1 MIQIQEVYIE
11 EVRGIRKL
19 TLPLNRKT
27 FAIQGPNGSGKS
39 GVVDAIEFCLTG
51 DMTRLSGQGTGS
63 LSVKTHGPHVDV
75 RDYPDKAFV
84 RLKVFIPSVNKE
96 ASITRKVKTPKAVT
110 IEPKDADVVAALEEV
125 ARHPELT
132 LTRRQIARFILAQA
146 TTRSKDIQTLLRL
159 EAIDEVRARLKTAL
173 NSADSRTREADAT
186 TSAAADALRRAL
198 DIEALKPDDVLGA
211 VNSQRDVLGL
221 DALRK
226 LDTTT
231 CFTIGMT
238 SGNDTPKGASR
249 QAARRDLEA
258 LRQCIDRAKQ
268 DDDIACELIGKID
281 LLTERPELRAALRQR
296 SLVES
301 ALQLA
306 DHPACPLCDTPW
318 EIDALI
324 AHLRQKLETSRE
336 AQAVERELKNTAQE
350 LSTKITALITVVD
363 AVAKLAGPLELPR
376 VAIALEQWR
385 DDLVGFRTHLGTVDG
400 VMASS
405 ARLRSNWKGIPSE
418 FALYLE
424 SLWNAVAGLPE
435 SSDRDQATKLLIVA
449 EERLTVW
456 QQRKRDLDR
465 KKKVG
470 TLARDTYNAYCAAA
484 DEVLQELYETVEEEF
499 ARSYQAIN
507 RDDEGKFSAK
517 LEPSE
522 GKLELSVDFYE
533 RGLFPPGAYH
543 SEGHQDGMGLC
554 LYLALMEQ
562 LFQSDFTLAILDDV
576 VMSVDKQH
584 RRELCRL
591 LKDKFPNTQ
600 FVITTHDEAWLRQMQ
615 ASKLV
620 TRTSAVM
627 FRGWTVADGPRVNN
641 ATDAWE
647 EINAHLRDERVP
659 DAATTLR
666 RHLEFVFGEIA
677 ECLGARTLHKPD
689 GNYDLGDLLPS
700 AVSRMK
706 DHLKGGVK
714 SAKAWKNEDAQRAV
728 EKRQERFT
736 ECQTRQGDE
745 QWVVNKAVHFNEWA
759 DFAPEEFKPV
769 IAACRDLVDCFR
781 CDLCGSWLSATPRT
795 SARVL
800 KCDCSGVTIN
810 LELPG

>member
-1 MIQIQEVYIE
+1 MIQLEEVHIE

-19 TLPLNRKT
+19 TLALNRKT

-51 DMTRLSGQGTGS
+51 DMTRLSGYGTGS
-63 LSVKTHGPHVDV
+63 LSVKTHGPHVDA

-110 IEPKDADVVAALEEV
+110 IEPEDADVLAALEEV

-159 EAIDEVRARLKTAL
+159 EAIDEVRARLRTAL
-173 NSADSRTREADAT
+173 NTADRRTKEADAES
-186 TSAAADALRRAL
+186 SAAVDALRRAL
-198 DIEALKPDDVLGA
+198 VIESDDVLAA
-211 VNSQRDVLGL
+211 VNRQREVLGL
-221 DALRK
+221 DALPK
-226 LDTTT
+226 LDTTIS
-231 CFTIGMT
+231 FTAGMA
-238 SGNDTPKGASR
+238 SGDDAPKGPSKE
-249 QAARRDLEA
+249 AATRDLEA
-258 LRQCIDRAKQ
+258 LLECIDRAKQ
-268 DDDIACELIGKID
+268 DDDAASQLTRKAD
-281 LLTERPELRAALRQR
+281 LLMERPELRAALRQR

-301 ALQLA
+301 GLELA
-306 DHPACPLCDTPW
+306 DEPACPLCDTRW
-318 EIDALI
+318 ELDALI
-324 AHLRQKLETSRE
+324 AHLRKKLEASKE
-336 AQAVERELKNTAQE
+336 AQVVEGELNNAAQQ
-350 LSTKITALITVVD
+350 LSTKVTALHTVVD
-363 AVAKLAGPLELPR
+363 AVAKLASLLELPQ

-385 DDLVGFRTHLGTVDG
+385 DDLVAFRTHLGSVDG
-400 VMASS
+400 VMKSL
-405 ARLRSNWKGIPSE
+405 ARLRSSWQGVPVE
-418 FALYLE
+418 VVTHLE
-424 SLWNAVAGLPE
+424 SLKNRVEGLPK
-435 SSDRDQATKLLIVA
+435 SSERDKATRLLIVA
-449 EERLTVW
+449 EERFAEW
-456 QQRKRDLDR
+456 RQRKRDLDR
-465 KKKVG
+465 DMRIGKLG
-470 TLARDTYNAYCAAA
+470 RDTYNAYCAAA
-484 DEVLQELYETVEEEF
+484 DEVLQKLYETVQEDF

-522 GKLELSVDFYE
+522 GKLELAVDFYG
-533 RGLFPPGAYH
+533 RGLHPPGAYH

-584 RRELCRL
+584 RREVCRL
-591 LKDKFPNTQ
+591 LKERFPSTQ

-620 TRTSAVM
+620 TRSTAVM
-627 FRGWTVADGPRVNN
+627 FRGWTVKDGPRVNN

-647 EINAHLRDERVP
+647 EIDTYMRDERVS

-666 RHLEFVFGEIA
+666 RYLEFVFGEIA
-677 ECLGARTLHKPD
+677 ECLGAATLHKPD
-689 GNYDLGDLLPS
+689 GNHDLGDLLPS
-700 AVSRMK
+700 SVSRMK
-706 DHLKGGVK
+706 DHLKAGVK
-714 SAKAWKNEDAQRAV
+714 SAKAWKKEDAQKAI
-728 EKRQERFT
+728 EERQQRFT

-745 QWVVNKAVHFNEWA
+745 QWVVNRAVHFNEWA
-759 DFAPEEFKPV
+759 DFAREEFEPV
-769 IAACRDLVDCFR
+769 VAACRDLVECFR
-781 CDLCGSWLSATPRT
+781 CDKCGSWLSAIPRT
-795 SARVL
+795 SAKVL
-800 KCDCSGVTIN
+800 KCDCSEVTIN